1 MERSAPETSTSLRQI
16 AQRLA
21 NQRLDRVVAGYG
33 ERQASLRRVGFLV
46 LVALWTVWWARFAGP
61 PSQGNTLPLE
71 AARLLPWVPLL
82 LWLAI
87 AWAAGIRRG
96 WIPDGDRVDTAGAIA
111 NVLGIGL
118 MLHLAWNIS
127 ISMIAVLPFTTI
139 LVGARLG
146 RRAFLACM
154 ASTVLVVGLAAP
166 PGYWAVRPAFIPFAL
181 LLLCGLPMTVNRLL
195 ALLAE
200 VSQSALASRDA
211 QGRFLATMS
220 HELRTPLN
228 TVIHASSLIDSGR
241 LSDDDRESLRAVQA
255 NARSLLQRVNDVLDV
270 AALSAGRFGLA
281 RAPFALRRVVQQ
293 AYEMMKPLAD
303 RRRLSITLHDDS
315 PAGLLAIGD
324 AGRLEQVLTN
334 LLGNAIKFTP
344 EGGRVSLRAACT
356 DRRIML
362 EVADSGPGI
371 PVSDRKRIFD
381 PFVQAS
387 SGHARREDGVGLG
400 LHIVQGFAHHSGGT
414 ISIRDHEGGGSV
426 FRLEL
431 PLERA
436 VAGTPPPGDADVLQL
451 LEGHRRHV
459 PPRRCLVVDDN
470 EANRQVV
477 SRLLERAGH
486 VVCTASSGDEVI
498 ARLQRGE
505 AFDLLLLDV
514 HMPGMSGLDVL
525 AALAAPLPGPRP
537 RLVML
542 SADSDTDV
550 VQRALAMGASGYL
563 TKPIAL
569 DQLLAAAAGAGGGGG
584 GGGGTAAAPGAA
596 GASGRISIELLRT
609 LAPLD
614 EVRRYIRLGHREL
627 SRLDRLLEESGSDT
641 DIAGLLHDMKN
652 VFLAIGDDRGE
663 ALCTALRDAVRSAS
677 GETAA
682 RACLQRHVRH
692 VLDELWRQLEA
703 IRP

>member
-1 MERSAPETSTSLRQI
+1 MQRPRPATSTSLRQI
-16 AQRLA
+16 AKRLA
-21 NQRLDRVVAGYG
+21 NERLDRVVAGYG

-46 LVALWTVWWARFAGP
+46 LVSLWTLWWARFAGP
-61 PSQGNTLPLE
+61 PSQNNTLPIE
-71 AARLLPWVPLL
+71 ADRMLPWVPLL

-87 AWAAGIRRG
+87 VWAAGIRRG
-96 WIPDGDRVDTAGAIA
+96 WIAEGDRIDTAGAIA

-118 MLHLAWNIS
+118 MLNLAWNIS

-166 PGYWAVRPAFIPFAL
+166 AGYWAVRPAFIPFAL

-228 TVIHASSLIDSGR
+228 TVIHASSLIDAQR
-241 LSDDDRESLRAVQA
+241 LSAEDRESLRAVQA

-281 RAPFALRRVVQQ
+281 REPFALRPVVRQ
-293 AYEMMKPLAD
+293 AYDMMKPLAD
-303 RRRLSITLHDDS
+303 RKRLSTALHDES

-344 EGGRVSLRAACT
+344 EGGSISLHVACT
-356 DRRIML
+356 GQRLVL

-371 PVSDRKRIFD
+371 PAAEKARIFD

-387 SGHARREDGVGLG
+387 TGHARREDGVGLG
-400 LHIVQGFAHHSGGT
+400 LHIVQGFAQHSGGRVEV
-414 ISIRDHEGGGSV
+414 RDREGGGSV

-431 PLERA
+431 PLEQA
-436 VAGTPPPGDADVLQL
+436 PAGTPLPGDTDTLQL
-451 LEGHRRHV
+451 LEEHRRRC

-470 EANRQVV
+470 EANRQVIT
-477 SRLLERAGH
+477 RLLERAGH
-486 VVCTASSGDEVI
+486 LVTTAASGDEVMT
-498 ARLQRGE
+498 RLRRGE

-514 HMPGMSGLDVL
+514 HMPDVTGLDVL
-525 AALAAPLPGPRP
+525 EAVATLAEPVDAPRP
-537 RLVML
+537 RVVML
-542 SADSDTDV
+542 SADADAEV
-550 VQRALAMGASGYL
+550 VRRALDTGASGYL
-563 TKPIAL
+563 TKPIAVE
-569 DQLLAAAAGAGGGGG
+569 QLLAAVDGARPDDA
-584 GGGGTAAAPGAA
+584 TRTSLPPARP
-596 GASGRISIELLRT
+596 ASGRISIDLLRA
-609 LAPLD
+609 LAPAE
-614 EVRRYIRLGHREL
+614 EVQRYIRLGHREL
-627 SRLDRLLEESGSDT
+627 SRLDRLLDERGPGADST
-641 DIAGLLHDMKN
+641 DLLHEMKN
-652 VFLAIGDDRGE
+652 VFLAIGDDDGE
-663 ALCTALRDAVRSAS
+663 ALCSGLRDAIRGGH
-677 GETAA
+677 GEDEA
-682 RACLQRHVRH
+682 RARLRRHVRQ
-692 VLDELWRQLEA
+692 VLEQLWRQLET

>member
-1 MERSAPETSTSLRQI
+1 MERPTLAPSTSLRQI

-21 NQRLDRVVAGYG
+21 NERLDRVVAGYG

-46 LVALWTVWWARFAGP
+46 LVSLWTVWWARYAGP

-87 AWAAGIRRG
+87 AWAVGMRQG

-200 VSQSALASRDA
+200 VSQSAIASRDA

-228 TVIHASSLIDSGR
+228 TVIHASSLIDSEH
-241 LSDDDRESLRAVQA
+241 LSVDDRASLRAVQV

-270 AALSAGRFGLA
+270 AALNAGRFGLA
-281 RAPFALRRVVQQ
+281 REPFDLRQVVRQ
-293 AYEMMKPLAD
+293 AFEMMKPLAD
-303 RRRLSITLHDDS
+303 RRELAITLHDDS
-315 PAGLLAIGD
+315 PAGLLAVGD

-344 EGGRVSLRAACT
+344 EGGRVSLHASCT
-356 DRRIML
+356 DRQITL

-371 PVSDRKRIFD
+371 PAADRARIFD
-381 PFVQAS
+381 PFVQVS
-387 SGHARREDGVGLG
+387 YGHARREDGVGLG
-400 LHIVQGFAHHSGGT
+400 LHIVQGFARHSGGT
-414 ISIRDHEGGGSV
+414 ISVRDREGGGSV

-436 VAGTPPPGDADVLQL
+436 PTGTPLPGDADVLQL
-451 LEGHRRHV
+451 LEDHRRRF
-459 PPRRCLVVDDN
+459 PPRHCLVVDDN

-477 SRLLERAGH
+477 TRLLERAGH
-486 VVCTASSGDEVI
+486 VVSTARSGNEVI
-498 ARLQRGE
+498 ARLQHGDT
-505 AFDLLLLDV
+505 FDLLLLDV

-525 AALAAPLPGPRP
+525 AALAKAQAGPRP

-542 SADSDTDV
+542 SADSDAEV

-569 DQLLAAAAGAGGGGG
+569 DRLLAAVGDAGPAAGT
-584 GGGGTAAAPGAA
+584 TATSGAGAA
-596 GASGRISIELLRT
+596 TGRISIDLLRT
-609 LAPLD
+609 LAPSD
-614 EVRRYIRLGHREL
+614 EVRNYIRLGHREL
-627 SRLDRLLEESGSDT
+627 SRLDRVLEESNGRGDT
-641 DIAGLLHDMKN
+641 ADLLHEMKN
-652 VFLAIGDDRGE
+652 VFLAIGDDDGE
-663 ALCTALRDAVRSAS
+663 ALCTGLRDAVRSGK
-677 GETAA
+677 GEAAA
-682 RACLQRHVRH
+682 RARLQKHVRH
-692 VLDELWRQLEA
+692 VLDDLWRQWES
-703 IRP
+703 ISP

>member
-1 MERSAPETSTSLRQI
+1 MERSSPAPSTSLRQI
-16 AQRLA
+16 ARRLS
-21 NQRLDRVVAGYG
+21 NERLDRVVAGYG
-33 ERQASLRRVGFLV
+33 ERQASPRRVGFLV
-46 LVALWTVWWARFAGP
+46 LVSLWTVWWARFAGP
-61 PSQGNTLPLE
+61 PSQNNTLPLE

-82 LWLAI
+82 LWLSI
-87 AWAAGIRRG
+87 VWAAGIRRG
-96 WIPDGDRVDTAGAIA
+96 WIPDGDRIDTAGAIA

-139 LVGARLG
+139 LVGARMG

-166 PGYWAVRPAFIPFAL
+166 PGYWVVRPAFIPFAL

-228 TVIHASSLIDSGR
+228 TVIHASSLIDTER
-241 LSDDDRESLRAVQA
+241 LSAEDRESLRAVQA

-281 RAPFALRRVVQQ
+281 REPFALRRVVRQ
-293 AYEMMKPLAD
+293 AYDMIKPLAD
-303 RRRLSITLHDDS
+303 RKQLAISLHDDT

-344 EGGRVSLRAACT
+344 EGGSMSLCVACT
-356 DRRIML
+356 DRKIVI

-371 PVSDRKRIFD
+371 RAEDKARIFD

-387 SGHARREDGVGLG
+387 AGHARRQDGVGLG
-400 LHIVQGFAHHSGGT
+400 LHIVQGFASHSGGT
-414 ISIRDHEGGGSV
+414 VEVRDREGGGSV

-431 PLERA
+431 PLEQA
-436 VAGTPPPGDADVLQL
+436 PAGTPLRGDTDTLQL
-451 LEGHRRHV
+451 LEEHRRHS
-459 PPRRCLVVDDN
+459 PPRHCLVVDDN
-470 EANRQVV
+470 EANRQVIT
-477 SRLLERAGH
+477 RLLERAGH
-486 VVCTASSGDEVI
+486 VVATARSGTEVM
-498 ARLQRGE
+498 ARLRRGE

-514 HMPGMSGLDVL
+514 HMPDMTGLDVL
-525 AALAAPLPGPRP
+525 SALAATSPALPRRQPRV
-537 RLVML
+537 VML
-542 SADSDTDV
+542 SADADTEV
-550 VQRALAMGASGYL
+550 VQRALAMGASSYL
-563 TKPIAL
+563 TKPIAV
-569 DQLLAAAAGAGGGGG
+569 DQLLAAVG
-584 GGGGTAAAPGAA
+584 GAA
-596 GASGRISIELLRT
+596 EGRGTGTVPAPNGATGRISIDLLRA
-609 LAPLD
+609 LAPAD

-627 SRLDRLLEESGSDT
+627 SRLDRMLEESGNGADA
-641 DIAGLLHDMKN
+641 AGLLHEMKN
-652 VFLAIGDDRGE
+652 VFLAIGDDDGE
-663 ALCTALRDAVRSAS
+663 ALCSHLRDAIRSGS
-677 GETAA
+677 GEKEAKE
-682 RACLQRHVRH
+682 RLRQHVRIA
-692 VLDELWRQLEA
+692 LDGLWRQLET